1 MPMTIAITLELPED
15 LVKEATSLG
24 IFSSQ
29 HIELLIRADIQAQL
43 IAMAQDAD
51 IQRELSE
58 IETAFLVTEAD
69 GLDNYGA

>member
-1 MPMTIAITLELPED
+1 MTIAITLELPED